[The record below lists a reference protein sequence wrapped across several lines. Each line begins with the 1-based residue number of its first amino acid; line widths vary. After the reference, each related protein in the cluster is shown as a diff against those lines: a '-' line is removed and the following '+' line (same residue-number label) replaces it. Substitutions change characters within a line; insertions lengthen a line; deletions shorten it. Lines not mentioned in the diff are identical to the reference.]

1 MAEKITKYVNTF
13 IDYIKERNME
23 NNIAADLLDNKVKIK
38 EFNRKIEKISD
49 ELKNLKTFEDISKK
63 INELQN
69 TNSDIG
75 QIERNIEQNKKDKA
89 WLEDLINKL
98 INIIEL

>member
-49 ELKNLKTFEDISKK
+49 ELKNLKTSEDISKK